1 MSGRRRSLPKIT
13 IPEVMPL
20 VEEYMS
26 RNLTGGSLHIVL
38 EDGNIDNDD
47 VLFCKEYAI
56 EQGDLFGIELADI
69 LLQMSKTQRK
79 KIYMRSHG

>member
-1 MSGRRRSLPKIT
+1 MTKLT
-13 IPEVMPL
+13 VPEVMPL
-20 VEEYMS
+20 VLEYCS

-38 EDGNIDNDD
+38 DDGNIDDD
-47 VLFCKEYAI
+47 DILFCREYAV
-56 EQGDLFGIELADI
+56 EQDDESGVELADL